1 MTYRFETAAPEEV
14 GISSANIRKFVD
26 VLEENDLQTHNIL
39 LLRHGKLIFEQYWAP
54 FHREYKHR
62 MYSVTKSFVSLAI
75 GFLEQEGR
83 ISLDDPIR
91 QYFPAESENAHP
103 FRKAQTIRQM
113 LMMATS
119 YGSNYWFGDRP
130 EDRVQNYFSFRPEGI
145 HPAGTVWSYD
155 SSGSFILGALVERV
169 TGMKLFHYLKDRL
182 FDKIGVGEVDWL
194 DCPGGHTWSDSALLA
209 RPIDLLRVALF
220 CMNKGEGIL
229 NEAYVTAA
237 TSNQFDNHTGGYC
250 VYESQGYGY
259 QFWRSVDNSFFFN
272 GMGGQFAVC
281 VPDKDLIMVI
291 NADNQ
296 GKTDAFRIVFEHFFS
311 LISRPAGEPLPPA
324 EAPLCM
330 DGMELYHIKGE
341 KHQPLESRIS
351 GAVYKLGENPMGM
364 TELSVTFGEE
374 EGVLRWVNAQGK
386 KELSFGLCKNVFGD
400 FPQEGYSDRVGSVR
414 GDRLYHCAASG
425 AWLSAQTFCL
435 KVQILDIHFGNL
447 VIFLGFEGEGIGVQ
461 MTKSAE
467 DFLNEYQGIAGGVT
481 A

>member
-1 MTYRFETAAPEEV
+1 MTYHRFETATPEEV
-14 GISSANIRKFVD
+14 GISSANIRKFVE
-26 VLEENDLQTHNIL
+26 VLEENELQTHNIL

-54 FHREYKHR
+54 FHREHKHR

-83 ISLDDPIR
+83 ISLDDPICK
-91 QYFPAESENAHP
+91 YFPAESENAHP
-103 FRKAQTIRQM
+103 FRKAQTIRHM

-237 TSNQFDNHTGGYC
+237 TAKQFDTHTGGHC
-250 VYESQGYGY
+250 LYESQGYGY

-296 GKTDAFRIVFEHFFS
+296 GITDATSVVLEHFFN

-324 EAPLCM
+324 ETPLCP
-330 DGMELYHIKGE
+330 DGMELHHTKGE
-341 KHQPLESRIS
+341 KHTSLESKVS
-351 GAVYKLGENPMGM
+351 GAVYRLDENPMGM
-364 TELSVTFGEE
+364 TELSVTFGED
-374 EGVLRWVNAQGK
+374 EGVLRWVNAQGEK
-386 KELSFGLCKNVFGD
+386 
-400 FPQEGYSDRVGSVR
+400 
-414 GDRLYHCAASG
+414 
-425 AWLSAQTFCL
+425 
-435 KVQILDIHFGNL
+435 
-447 VIFLGFEGEGIGVQ
+447 
-461 MTKSAE
+461 
-467 DFLNEYQGIAGGVT
+467 
-481 A
+481 